1 MSAATGDQP
10 STSSS
15 TYGSQPC
22 RRFEFTEILS
32 ATDNFNESLVVGRGG
47 FGKVYKGEILN
58 GSTLVLAA
66 IKRLDSMSNQGEE
79 EFRAEVEMLSKLRH
93 SHLVSLFGYCN
104 YESEKILVSLF
115 GYCNYETEKILIY
128 EYMPNG
134 TLEDHLHKL
143 GTHLSWLQRLKICIG
158 AARGLDYL
166 HTGTGIETGVIHRDV
181 KTSNILLHESW
192 AAKISDF
199 GLSRVAPTNQQ
210 STYVNTLVKGTFG
223 YFDPNYFAT
232 GRLTRK
238 SDVYAFGVVLFE
250 VLCRKRAVDKSLD
263 DEQWGLVSW
272 AQDSI
277 KAGNLKQITDSSIR
291 GEISTKCLK
300 GFVRIAERCLLFN
313 PKQRPTMAEV
323 VVSLDSLLILQQKID
338 SSLQATGKTVF
349 GRVLDMLPF
358 PSNEESSARKN
369 DIGAISDGVVV
380 FAEELEVHLGQL
392 RRFSVHELQVATDE
406 FGSKNILGVGGF
418 GEVYKG
424 RLADGSLVAVKR
436 FIAKGQDAE
445 LCFQTVV
452 EMTSMVVH
460 QNLLRLRGFCMTPTE
475 RFLVYPYMANGS
487 VASCLRGRRAT
498 EPVLGWPVRKHIAL
512 GVAKGLGYLHDHDP
526 EIIHRY
532 VKAANIFLDE
542 DFQAFVGD
550 FGLARLK
557 DYNDNYVT
565 TYIRGTVGHLAP
577 EYLITGKLTEKNDV
591 YGYGVM
597 LLELITGQ
605 HGYDLYCIGD
615 VDEVMLLDWV
625 KGILRDKKLETLV
638 DADLHGAYVD
648 DEVEQLI
655 KLALLCTQETASKR
669 PKMSEVVKMLEG
681 DGGLSERWEEW
692 QKEELFRQEFDT
704 TDNPYLEWSIADST
718 CSLSDDEFSS
728 PR

>member
-10 STSSS
+10 STSFS
-15 TYGSQPC
+15 TDGSQPC

-47 FGKVYKGEILN
+47 FGNVYKGEILN
-58 GSTLVLAA
+58 GSTLVVAA

-79 EFRAEVEMLSKLRH
+79 EFWAEVEMLSKLRH
-93 SHLVSLFGYCN
+93 SH
-104 YESEKILVSLF
+104 LVSLF

-134 TLEDHLHKL
+134 TLEEHLHKL
-143 GTHLSWLQRLKICIG
+143 GTRLSWLQRLKICIG

-199 GLSRVAPTNQQ
+199 GLSRIAPTNQQ

-277 KAGNLKQITDSSIR
+277 KAGNLKQIIDSSIR

-313 PKQRPTMAEV
+313 SKQRPTMAEV
-323 VVSLDSLLILQQKID
+323 VVSLDSLLILQQKFD
-338 SSLQATGKTVF
+338 SSLQATDKTVF

-358 PSNEESSARKN
+358 PSNEESSGRTTVLAWRLRKKGQVHST
-369 DIGAISDGVVV
+369 DVPED
-380 FAEELEVHLGQL
+380 LKVHLGQL
-392 RRFSVHELQVATDE
+392 RRFSLHELQVATDE
-406 FGSKNILGVGGF
+406 FRTEYRIGSV
-418 GEVYKG
+418 VYKG
-424 RLADGSLVAVKR
+424 RLADSSLVAVKR
-436 FIAKGQDAE
+436 FEMEGYAE
-445 LCFQTVV
+445 LRFHMAVKIN
-452 EMTSMVVH
+452 SMAVH
-460 QNLLRLRGFCMTPTE
+460 RNLLPLTGFCITPTE
-475 RFLVYPYMANGS
+475 RFLVYPYMANGR
-487 VASCLRGRRAT
+487 VASCLRKRPAT
-498 EPVLGWPVRKHIAL
+498 KPALGWPVRKRIAL
-512 GVAKGLGYLHDHDP
+512 GVARGLAYLHDHDP
-526 EIIHRY
+526 KIIHRD
-532 VKAANIFLDE
+532 VKAANILLDE
-542 DFQAFVGD
+542 EFEAVVGY
-550 FGLARLK
+550 FGLAKLM
-557 DYNDNYVT
+557 DYNDTHVST
-565 TYIRGTVGHLAP
+565 VIHGTMGIFAP
-577 EYLITGKLTEKNDV
+577 EYLMTGKLTEKNDV

-597 LLELITGQ
+597 LLELISGRGA
-605 HGYDLYCIGD
+605 HDIYVLANDD
-615 VDEVMLLDWV
+615 DVMLLDWV
-625 KGILRDKKLETLV
+625 KGILRDKKLETLM

-648 DEVEQLI
+648 DEVEQLTQMS
-655 KLALLCTQETASKR
+655 LLCIQEPASKR

-692 QKEELFRQEFDT
+692 QKEEPFRQEFNT
-704 TDNPYLEWSIADST
+704 THNPYLELSIADST